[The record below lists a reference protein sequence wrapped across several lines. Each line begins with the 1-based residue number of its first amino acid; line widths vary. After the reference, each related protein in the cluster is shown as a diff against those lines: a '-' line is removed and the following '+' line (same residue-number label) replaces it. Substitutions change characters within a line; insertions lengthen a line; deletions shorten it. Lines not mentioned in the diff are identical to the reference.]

1 MFSRSVYIQDIS
13 PSYPAKYL
21 KYVTRYCLAVNCVFV
36 IISTNTEIN
45 GRLFSSKIHENSHLD
60 FSTTNSPIF
69 HITRPKIT
77 FREVSVSVRLVVR
90 PNVTKPCEF
99 WALKSTS
106 IWSPLFVSSVPVAP
120 QYPRLYLKRDN
131 LLEKIL

>member
-1 MFSRSVYIQDIS
+1 MCDFPAIPSPAQNHYSIVIFSDSVY

-77 FREVSVSVRLVVR
+77 FSE
-90 PNVTKPCEF
+90 
-99 WALKSTS
+99 
-106 IWSPLFVSSVPVAP
+106 
-120 QYPRLYLKRDN
+120 
-131 LLEKIL
+131 LEASLQFSCFESLHLHSNRCYTQIYIPWP